1 MKEKN
6 TPEIKI
12 SQEQYDALVIELV
25 PAMVD
30 FFKSENGARIFA
42 EYQNRKRQ
50 GEREC
55 A

>member
-1 MKEKN
+1 MNEKN

-25 PAMVD
+25 PSMLE
-30 FFKSENGARIFA
+30 FFKSDEGKRIFA
-42 EYQNRKRQ
+42 EYK
-50 GEREC
+50 ERNERVDRV